1 MTNDNDM
8 LSPLRESLS
17 GMHMHT
23 PVDAILHRAAV
34 QRRKRRATLGAT
46 VAASGAAVA
55 LVAAGVGSPGH
66 APPAHSSGPQLAV
79 FTVTSG
85 PGGATSLTLRKG
97 GPWQV
102 NAAALREALA
112 EHDIPA
118 LVTLGK
124 SCDTN
129 PEPAGLDQV
138 ITSNRQ
144 TDGNVDV
151 IFDPKALPPGAEIS
165 VGLFPAHTKFSLI
178 NENAALHCATDA
190 GQPTAPAPSDGHS
203 SRTSAGVGH
212 A

>member
-8 LSPLRESLS
+8 LSPLREALS
-17 GMHMHT
+17 GLHMHT
-23 PVDAILHRAAV
+23 PVDAILRRAAA
-34 QRRKRRATLGAT
+34 QRRKRRAALGAT
-46 VAASGAAVA
+46 VAASGSAAAV

-66 APPAHSSGPQLAV
+66 APPAHSSGPQLAA

-97 GPWQV
+97 GQWQV
-102 NAAALREALA
+102 NAAALRQALA

-118 LVTLGK
+118 LVTVGK

-151 IFDPKALPPGAEIS
+151 IFNPKALPPGAEIS
-165 VGLFPAHTKFSLI
+165 IGLFPAHTKFSLI
-178 NENAALHCATDA
+178 DENAALHCATDA
-190 GQPTAPAPSDGHS
+190 SQPTAPAPLDPHIT
-203 SRTSAGVGH
+203 RTSA
-212 A
+212 